1 VTQQSPAPGWYPD
14 PSDPRK
20 NIYWNGTAWS
30 GPPPQ
35 TEADNSSISKKTAV
49 AVGVSVLV
57 AIGLVMSMQSVSLL
71 SGSGPIWTGVGVVAA
86 GTAVAFFM
94 RATKAVCIV
103 AALCLAFSLFN
114 AFYMEKQLSDKRNE
128 ITQIFQH

>member
-1 VTQQSPAPGWYPD
+1 MC
-14 PSDPRK
+14 
-20 NIYWNGTAWS
+20 
-30 GPPPQ
+30 
-35 TEADNSSISKKTAV
+35 
-49 AVGVSVLV
+49 VLV

-71 SGSGPIWTGVGVVAA
+71 TGTGPVWTGVGVVAA

-94 RATKAVCIV
+94 RATKWVRVV

-128 ITQIFQH
+128 ISQIFNN